1 MAYAYLLSNRSDTIS
16 NERKVAKNRISTID
30 DIPTQKK
37 LKTDQSPE
45 RNDNKISCRPFQY
58 LSMVKD
64 KSPGA
69 TVIIKGKWVEF
80 PNLGIEP
87 PSWIY
92 N

>member
-1 MAYAYLLSNRSDTIS
+1 MAYAYLLSNRNDTIS
-16 NERKVAKNRISTID
+16 NERKVVKNRISTIG

-58 LSMVKD
+58 LSTVKD

-69 TVIIKGKWVEF
+69 TVIIKGRWLSF
-80 PNLGIEP
+80 PNLDIDL
-87 PSWIY
+87 Y
-92 N
+92 H